1 MKYNLDITEAERGEL
16 VVALIDR
23 HKELLERRRIYE
35 RAVDLPRTLADNAI
49 CIAALRSL
57 ADKLSIPASMLATD

>member
-23 HKELLERRRIYE
+23 HKELLERRRVYTE
-35 RAVDLPRTLADNAI
+35 AGDLPSWLEGTEADL
-49 CIAALRSL
+49 AALRSL
-57 ADKLSIPASMLATD
+57 ADKLSIRLTY